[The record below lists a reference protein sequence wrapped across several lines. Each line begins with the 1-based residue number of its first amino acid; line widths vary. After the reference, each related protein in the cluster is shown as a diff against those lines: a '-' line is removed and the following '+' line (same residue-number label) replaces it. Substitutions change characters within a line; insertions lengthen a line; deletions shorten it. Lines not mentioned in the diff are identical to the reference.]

1 MSSTRYSEKSG
12 DEQDGQT
19 FARPAAPR
27 SNIRKSAS
35 SSGRQSSSKNERGG
49 AAGAVDEDFFRESF
63 TANLPLIQSCSA
75 RDVQERMSAI
85 QALLSNSQSDWNKRC
100 IALKEIRALIAAG
113 ASQYEE
119 FFRAVRIMETGLIQA
134 VRDLR
139 SQIVREACITV
150 AFMAQ
155 ELGSKFDRFA
165 EIILSHLINLIPNSA
180 KVMSTSGATSLR
192 FVLQHTHSHR
202 LVPIII
208 SHSASKS
215 NVIRRECYD
224 IIALILST
232 WSTHELERKVS
243 EIQGVISRG
252 MEDADSEAR
261 AHSRKAFRA
270 FSKHFPERAETLRQS
285 LDPAKQKMLQGEFP
299 TSTSSSS
306 IGSAC
311 GGRASSVVSSSSR
324 TKPSSRARST
334 DRRLEASSSSSAVGR
349 FTASDSKSRV
359 RSSGSNLKTTV
370 VTPKKSSIARS
381 SSAADVGRMNSLPER
396 VPIVNAENIMST
408 STTMG
413 ELLQTVE
420 GLQSLAEQAH
430 SGKDIPIYV
439 KITLSAPQPNDTNSE
454 SDDDSDLKNIREI
467 LSNCKPTFK
476 TPKKL
481 ATEDNRSEQRRTS
494 LPNLLAKSKPRK
506 SVTGQSPTY
515 IPTLQRSRPSRS
527 SQSQPGSRSTSPSS
541 HLNYLTNSNYAT
553 TPRKRSGIPRS
564 QGASRE
570 TSPSRGGSTFGRER
584 RLSSG
589 SSKKGAACQ
598 RVPRANSRGLN
609 EMQVELAFSDAVRA
623 RKAAHKQYDN
633 DDGESETSS
642 ICSNTSFGGRS
653 DDIAEVVRSLESKSW
668 SEKREGLLSLQNF
681 IMNSRTLSDKELRK
695 VIEVLTK
702 LFQDQHGKVFSTLLE
717 VLPDLVRT
725 YTLQLSDWLYVLLT
739 RLLTK
744 AGSDLLNSVNSR
756 LWKCLEVIRDCF
768 DLENQ
773 FQNLSKF
780 IIDQSVSPSLRVKD
794 AVLIYMFD
802 VVQRLDSDVIG
813 LNFQMTEVRLAISRL
828 ITWTSEPKS
837 AEVRRSSAQL
847 IVALFDAN
855 PPAFQSLIS
864 ELPKPFRDPATKVLK
879 NHVKTAS
886 AENHGQSDIS
896 SPLRRFTS
904 NRNSTGATGSTPCQD
919 KMKPEDFYASIKQTT
934 ADIEK
939 LHLNRL
945 DAGDAR
951 DLHNSDTASRDSG
964 IQLHPSYNPA
974 QYTSDDVSINRNA
987 APMVK
992 STYEEQ
998 IFDAEEDILFNDGT
1012 LVGDEMAVIL
1022 CELSNHGTRFEQRRQ
1037 ALLNLLSLARGNT
1050 STEVDWNEHFKTVL
1064 LLLLE
1069 TVIGSEGSADN
1080 EVILRV
1086 LALRALRQL
1095 VQRQHSR
1102 FQPYIE
1108 LTVMKVI
1115 EAQSEG
1121 IHKDVTR
1128 AAEDCAIAIA
1138 ATADPRHI
1146 LKIIS
1151 PLISTAVYPRNVA
1164 ALKMLTKVIEN
1175 STNQLVGL
1183 VINEVV
1189 PVLLVSYNST
1199 ESIVRKT
1206 SVMAL
1211 VAITVKVGEEIIRPH
1226 LESLSTSKMKLLNL
1240 YIKRANGQA
1249 SGVGS
1254 TASSSNTVH
1263 QSDEV

>member
-370 VTPKKSSIARS
+370 RKQRSLSEKDSFEKSEAW
-381 SSAADVGRMNSLPER
+381 
-396 VPIVNAENIMST
+396 
-408 STTMG
+408 
-413 ELLQTVE
+413 LLNN
-420 GLQSLAEQAH
+420 
-430 SGKDIPIYV
+430 
-439 KITLSAPQPNDTNSE
+439 SAPASG
-454 SDDDSDLKNIREI
+454 LK
-467 LSNCKPTFK
+467 SF
-476 TPKKL
+476 
-481 ATEDNRSEQRRTS
+481 
-494 LPNLLAKSKPRK
+494 LPKPRK

>member
-370 VTPKKSSIARS
+370 RKQRSLSEKDSFEKSEAW
-381 SSAADVGRMNSLPER
+381 
-396 VPIVNAENIMST
+396 
-408 STTMG
+408 
-413 ELLQTVE
+413 LLNN
-420 GLQSLAEQAH
+420 
-430 SGKDIPIYV
+430 
-439 KITLSAPQPNDTNSE
+439 SAPASG
-454 SDDDSDLKNIREI
+454 LK
-467 LSNCKPTFK
+467 SF
-476 TPKKL
+476 
-481 ATEDNRSEQRRTS
+481 
-494 LPNLLAKSKPRK
+494 LPKPRK

-653 DDIAEVVRSLESKSW
+653 DASDRSERRSSLSTMRLRKDIAEVVRSLESKSW